1 VSILDDGPGSY
12 WLNIP
17 GYDFVVL
24 ANVSASPLN
33 DVRLELEQGGVM
45 TGGTTPIQRG
55 GYVNDPAHMPG
66 ATGPLV
72 ISALAPGEVWAVL
85 VPEPGLDPV
94 TGQTTNDND
103 GIRVE
108 YNGLAYQIADGFSRD
123 MSGGPAAHNAPG
135 EIFLAGD
142 GTSVQFVPGD
152 ITGDGVVNAADL
164 LRCTRILL
172 NLEPYDNACDLVDDD
187 TITAGDIVLIQR
199 DALGF

>member
-1 VSILDDGPGSY
+1 MRVS
-12 WLNIP
+12 
-17 GYDFVVL
+17 
-24 ANVSASPLN
+24 
-33 DVRLELEQGGVM
+33 
-45 TGGTTPIQRG
+45 
-55 GYVNDPAHMPG
+55 PG
-66 ATGPLV
+66 AIPTDTYNRML
-72 ISALAPGEVWAVL
+72 
-85 VPEPGLDPV
+85 PEPGLDPA
-94 TGQTTNDND
+94 TGQATNDND

-108 YNGLAYQIADGFSRD
+108 YDGLAYQIADGFSRD

-142 GTSVQFVPGD
+142 GTPVQFVPGD

-172 NLEPYDNACDLVDDD
+172 NLEPYDNVCDVVDDD